1 MRGASPKLIK
11 PQRPPFA
18 NSTVD
23 AYKTQG
29 QITRLLKDYG
39 VEKIQWTDI
48 DQNLSLSFIAD
59 VEIDG
64 KPRAVGIKLNPPL
77 FIAKRRTW
85 DPATGSKLTEA
96 PNLSQSMR
104 LLYHYLKSKL
114 AAVAYGFKPFEEEFL
129 ADVAVKG
136 PHGEQRLIEVVKQ
149 QAPRLL
155 GLPDKSDE
163 SIISEQE

>member
-1 MRGASPKLIK
+1 MIK

-39 VEKIQWTDI
+39 IDRIQWTDI
-48 DQNLSLSFIAD
+48 DQNLSLQFIAE

-64 KPRAVGIKLNPPL
+64 VKRNVGIKLNPPL

-85 DPATGSKLTEA
+85 DPAKGSQLVQS

-104 LLYHYLKSKL
+104 LLYHYLKAKM

-155 GLPDKSDE
+155 GLPDKSE
-163 SIISEQE
+163 SDQGPLGDN